1 MAVELF
7 LSFTDFRHR
16 LLFFPW
22 DYQGYYCSERTFGG
36 ETLLIRKTNTRSTT
50 THVAL
55 WETGPNNTW
64 DYLKWPS
71 WTSGCHGSFL
81 FLQKKEK
88 IKDQPIRYLENH
100 SIWWISFILGYFNF
114 YFFKKVNS
122 LQWFFFSFLGKNP
135 SLGDRYYT
143 WVFWEI
149 ASCFFR
155 VFCIFMKCI
164 VLGCSERG
172 GSQVK
177 KMFYYCC

>member
-1 MAVELF
+1 MAVGLF
-7 LSFTDFRHR
+7 LSFTDFHHR

-36 ETLLIRKTNTRSTT
+36 ERQ
-50 THVAL
+50 THVVLPPMLQFEKLAPTMH
-55 WETGPNNTW
+55 EIH
-64 DYLKWPS
+64 LKWPS
-71 WTSGCHGSFL
+71 RTSGCCGSFL

-88 IKDQPIRYLENH
+88 IEEQLIRYLGNH

-114 YFFKKVNS
+114 YFLILYS
-122 LQWFFFSFLGKNP
+122 DFFFSFLGKNP
-135 SLGDRYYT
+135 SLGDRFYT
-143 WVFWEI
+143 WVFWKI